1 MMLLVPGS
9 VLQHNLHGYN
19 LQINTH
25 VNSIPDFEQEIKY
38 QYSNNIIL
46 VINKAKS
53 D

>member
-9 VLQHNLHGYN
+9 VLQHYLQGYN

-38 QYSNNIIL
+38 QYSNN
-46 VINKAKS
+46 KT
-53 D
+53 